1 MAHIIP
7 LLENLYKICKKIKR
21 KEKLENKYQN
31 DQMSD
36 FLWHVIYFWF
46 FFCNKSSG
54 SIIHLPNNEKWGSKL
69 KPLPHIIIV
78 AIWLHDTDICCDI
91 L

>member
-36 FLWHVIYFWF
+36 FLWHVIYF
-46 FFCNKSSG
+46 
-54 SIIHLPNNEKWGSKL
+54 
-69 KPLPHIIIV
+69 
-78 AIWLHDTDICCDI
+78 
-91 L
+91 